1 MYHAR
6 EAHSGI
12 EVYAAERDQYSPRR
26 LALFGE
32 LRVAIERGALAVV
45 YQPKAE
51 LPAGRVVGFEAL
63 LRWQDPTHG
72 LVPPDEFVPI
82 AESTGLISPLT
93 RHVLQAT
100 VEQLGAWRDQGVV
113 VGMSVNLSVRN
124 LLEPGLVD
132 RVDQLLAGA
141 GCRRACSPW
150 S

>member
-32 LRVAIERGALAVV
+32 LRVAIERGALEVV

-63 LRWQDPTHG
+63 LRWQDPTGWCHPTSSSPSPS
-72 LVPPDEFVPI
+72 PP
-82 AESTGLISPLT
+82 ASS
-93 RHVLQAT
+93 
-100 VEQLGAWRDQGVV
+100 
-113 VGMSVNLSVRN
+113 
-124 LLEPGLVD
+124 
-132 RVDQLLAGA
+132 
-141 GCRRACSPW
+141 RR
-150 S
+150 